1 MLRTPSNAGGLI
13 VRRIVWPIFNPR
25 TTDVEHPTLALDHVP
40 AVVGILDR
48 VKGLFQTFDENIRWF
63 DARLHDLFEL
73 QSSFQFPGGYSGA
86 KLEENWTLAE
96 VAADLNVSKSGIFYV
111 KKRWQEMRLQRPA
124 RQGVGRIS
132 NENEDDA
139 VVEYLQQN
147 PFDTAV
153 KAREETHFPGSL
165 RTAQRRMKQSVLKSY
180 VAARKVFLREEHK
193 ERRMQFANEFL
204 NQGNEFWNRV
214 VFSDDKTFQSCNNGR
229 LHVYR
234 PRNSRFEEEY
244 TLRSSNSG
252 RFSVN
257 VWAWISVQGPGVCWK
272 IDERFTAV
280 NYRSTDFGDSSEVPR
295 SVPRK
300 TLAFFQ
306 NLDAEPPSQ
315 CVPTSA

>member
-1 MLRTPSNAGGLI
+1 VTYFHKLKLSADLI
-13 VRRIVWPIFNPR
+13 YFCDDIMPR
-25 TTDVEHPTLALDHVP
+25 HLTDAEKAR
-40 AVVGILDR
+40 VV
-48 VKGLFQTFDENIRWF
+48 
-63 DARLHDLFEL
+63 
-73 QSSFQFPGGYSGA
+73 A
-86 KLEENWTLAE
+86 KLEEHWTLAE
-96 VAADLNVSKSGIFYV
+96 VAADLNVSKSCIFYV

-132 NENEDDA
+132 NENEDNA
-139 VVEYLQQN
+139 LVEYLQQN

-193 ERRMQFANEFL
+193 QRRMQFANEFL

-214 VFSDDKTFQSCNNGR
+214 VFSDEKTFQSCNNGR
-229 LHVYR
+229 LRVYR

-280 NYRSTDFGDSSEVPR
+280 NYRSILENVMLPSVTQVFPGNFVFQHVRMFNWIAKIYNNHKVFFCRITVP
-295 SVPRK
+295 SIPH
-300 TLAFFQ
+300 T
-306 NLDAEPPSQ
+306 
-315 CVPTSA
+315 